1 MASAVVD
8 ASGDPPLD
16 ALYHCKLVPVAVRFA
31 TVGLVLL
38 QNVCGLVA
46 EGAGV
51 ALTVTFTKV
60 LELSHP
66 HTVWL
71 T

>member
-1 MASAVVD
+1 MAR
-8 ASGDPPLD
+8 GEPPLEV
-16 ALYHCKLVPVAVRFA
+16 LYHCKLVPVEVRLA

-46 EGAGV
+46 VGVAV
-51 ALTVTFTKV
+51 ALTVTLTKV
-60 LELSHP
+60 LALSHP
-66 HTVWL
+66 PPVWL